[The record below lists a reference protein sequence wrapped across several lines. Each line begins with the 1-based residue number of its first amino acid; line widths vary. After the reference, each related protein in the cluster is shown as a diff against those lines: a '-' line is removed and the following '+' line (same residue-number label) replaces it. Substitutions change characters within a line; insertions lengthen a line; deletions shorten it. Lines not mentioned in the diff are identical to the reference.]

1 MVCIPSLLVVAVLI
15 APPLPDP
22 RPAFDAPPPVVA
34 VDSVPTDEL
43 LIAPPTAPPT
53 PPPTAPPTPPRVAP
67 STGQRVV
74 PIPEPMSPDATSPT
88 IPEPGPAAETPA
100 PPEPAER
107 LELSVVP
114 QASPVR
120 PVVALYGDSLSWEA
134 RDLFVAELASRAP
147 AARVAVHTMGGTALC
162 DWLDQMRADTAGL
175 AGGVAVVQF
184 SGNNFT
190 PCMLDRSGVGLTGES
205 LVDRYRADAVAAIEV
220 FRSTGTTV
228 LLAGAPIVDSE
239 LNAMYAELAE
249 RHDGVV
255 YVPAGDAVL
264 DAGRWTATL
273 PCRPE
278 EPCEGGVDA
287 SGTPVNVVRAPDALH
302 FCPTGAEGRGS
313 TDDCPVWSSGAYRFA
328 LALAAPVIDLLGPA
342 TPSTAIP

>member
-1 MVCIPSLLVVAVLI
+1 MTCIPSLIVVAVLI

-22 RPAFDAPPPVVA
+22 RPTLDAMSAA
-34 VDSVPTDEL
+34 VTVGSGVTVEL
-43 LIAPPTAPPT
+43 PAAPPTGLRTGPATASVPPDT
-53 PPPTAPPTPPRVAP
+53 TSSV
-67 STGQRVV
+67 
-74 PIPEPMSPDATSPT
+74 IPEPIRAADT
-88 IPEPGPAAETPA
+88 PAAAE
-100 PPEPAER
+100 PPEL
-107 LELSVVP
+107 LEALESTEIE
-114 QASPVR
+114 QLSPVR

-134 RDLFVAELASRAP
+134 RELFVAELASRAP
-147 AARVAVHTMGGTALC
+147 AAPVTVRTHGGTALC
-162 DWLDQMRADTAGL
+162 DWLDQMRADAAGL

-205 LVDRYRADAVAAIEV
+205 LVDRYRADAETAIAV

-239 LNAMYAELAE
+239 LNAMYGELAE

-255 YVPAGDAVL
+255 YVPAGDAVF
-264 DAGRWTATL
+264 DGGRWTATL
-273 PCRPE
+273 PCLPG

-302 FCPTGAEGRGS
+302 FCPTGAEGRGPD
-313 TDDCPVWSSGAYRFA
+313 DDCPVWSSGAYRFA
-328 LALAAPVIDLLGPA
+328 LALAAPVIDLLGAAA
-342 TPSTAIP
+342 TSTAA